1 MKEDW
6 KGKLSRQERKW
17 NEREGKRGEEK
28 RREEK
33 EDGGHGY
40 T

>member
-17 NEREGKRGEEK
+17 NEREGKRGEERK
-28 RREEK
+28 RRM
-33 EDGGHGY
+33 DATG
-40 T
+40 TPNV